1 MKSPRR
7 SIALLVLAAAA
18 VAGVLIAARQF
29 RHPADNGQSPA
40 VQPTSAALHAIQLH
54 DALNETGIDFV
65 HTDGSSG
72 RRYIVETVS
81 AGLALFDYDGDGL
94 IDIYFVNGAPLPGGE
109 EAPKTGQAPGVHAPE
124 PVPFSELPRNTLY
137 RNEGGWRFRDVT
149 DEAGVGDTGFGLGVT
164 VADYDND
171 GFPDLFVNNFG
182 PNVLYRNNGD
192 GTFTDVT
199 NEAGVAGDGQ
209 VGAGACFLDI
219 DGNGNLDLYAANYVK
234 FTIETNI
241 SQTQDGHPVYVGPR
255 SYSFE
260 PDLLYRNNGDGTFTD
275 ISAASGIAAHA
286 GSGMGMVCCDYDGD
300 GDTDAFV
307 LNDVSS
313 NYLFENDGAGN
324 FREVALMAGAA
335 YNGFGDDLGSMGV
348 DCGDYDNDGW
358 PDFLMTSYQGE
369 LPVLY
374 RNRGDGTFED
384 VTVRARVG
392 TAALRHVNW
401 GVGFVDFDND
411 GHRDIFMACGHLQ
424 DNIHLLDG
432 STAYHAR
439 NILLSNNGDGT
450 FTDVSA
456 VSGDG
461 MRIEAS
467 SRGAAFD
474 DLDNDGRVDAVVLNS
489 RREPSILRNMSQTG
503 HHWIQIRLRGIRSN
517 RDGVGARVRVV
528 TDDLIQTAEV
538 HSGRGY
544 QSHWGTRLHF
554 GLGTNRRVDRL
565 EVRWPAGH
573 TQVVENLEAGCI
585 GCTRSPKAKGRRADG
600 VS

>member
-1 MKSPRR
+1 
-7 SIALLVLAAAA
+7 
-18 VAGVLIAARQF
+18 
-29 RHPADNGQSPA
+29 
-40 VQPTSAALHAIQLH
+40 
-54 DALNETGIDFV
+54 
-65 HTDGSSG
+65 
-72 RRYIVETVS
+72 
-81 AGLALFDYDGDGL
+81 
-94 IDIYFVNGAPLPGGE
+94 
-109 EAPKTGQAPGVHAPE
+109 
-124 PVPFSELPRNTLY
+124 
-137 RNEGGWRFRDVT
+137 VT

-199 NEAGVAGDGQ
+199 NEAEVTGDGQ

-219 DGNGNLDLYAANYVK
+219 DADGDLDLYAANYVK
-234 FTIETNI
+234 FTIATNI

-255 SYSFE
+255 SYPFE

-324 FREVALMAGAA
+324 FREVALMAGTA

-432 STAYHAR
+432 STSYHAR
-439 NILLSNNGDGT
+439 NILLANNGDGT

-474 DLDNDGRVDAVVLNS
+474 DLDNDGQVDAVILNS
-489 RREPSILRNMSQTG
+489 RREPSVLRNQS
-503 HHWIQIRLRGIRSN
+503 
-517 RDGVGARVRVV
+517 RDGPPLDTNPSARHPFQPRRSGGARPGCRGRSGANGRSPQRARLPEPLGHPPALRLGNKSPRGPARSPLARR
-528 TDDLIQTAEV
+528 T
-538 HSGRGY
+538 HPSGRG
-544 QSHWGTRLHF
+544 SRSGSAAPDHRK
-554 GLGTNRRVDRL
+554 RRVGRCGSSLGLL
-565 EVRWPAGH
+565 ESCSASVCSSPVAAAPRRR
-573 TQVVENLEAGCI
+573 CR
-585 GCTRSPKAKGRRADG
+585 RSSCQPIRSD
-600 VS
+600 

>member
-1 MKSPRR
+1 MKFIRR
-7 SIALLVLAAAA
+7 LIAWWLAAGLT
-18 VAGVLIAARQF
+18 AGALIAAWQF
-29 RHPADNGQSPA
+29 RRTADEDRTPPVPPVA
-40 VQPTSAALHAIQLH
+40 VAARAIELR
-54 DALNETGIDFV
+54 DVLDETGIDFV

-94 IDIYFVNGAPLPGGE
+94 TDIYFVNGASLPGGRATE
-109 EAPKTGQAPGVHAPE
+109 DAP
-124 PVPFSELPRNTLY
+124 PRNALY
-137 RNEGGWRFRDVT
+137 RNEGGWRFCDVT
-149 DEAGVGDTGFGLGVT
+149 DSAGVGDTGFGLGVT
-164 VADYDND
+164 VADYNND

-192 GTFTDVT
+192 GTFSDVT
-199 NEAGVAGDGQ
+199 SETGTAGDGQ

-219 DGNGNLDLYAANYVK
+219 QGNGNLDLYVANYVK
-234 FTIETNI
+234 FTIETNV

-255 SYSFE
+255 SYQFE

-275 ISAASGIAAHA
+275 ISAASGIASHA

-384 VTVRARVG
+384 ITVRARVG

-401 GVGFVDFDND
+401 GVGLVDFDND
-411 GHRDIFMACGHLQ
+411 RHRDIFMACGHLQ

-439 NILLSNNGDGT
+439 NILLANNQDGT
-450 FTDVSA
+450 FSDVSA
-456 VSGDG
+456 ISGDG

-474 DLDNDGRVDAVVLNS
+474 DLDNDGRVDVVVLNS
-489 RREPSILRNMSQTG
+489 RREPSILRNRSSMG
-503 HHWIQIRLRGIRSN
+503 HHWIQILLCGIRSS
-517 RDGVGARVRVV
+517 RDAVGARVRVV
-528 TDDLIQTAEV
+528 TGDLVQTAEV

-554 GLGTNRRVDRL
+554 GLGTNDRVDRL

-573 TQVVENLEAGCI
+573 TEVFERLEADRLHHIIESEG
-585 GCTRSPKAKGRRADG
+585 
-600 VS
+600 